1 MCFIKWVSLN
11 KLRILVIY
19 YLLGRNSWYGE
30 LQFLMG
36 SSEVLG
42 VLDGALALRILGCQ
56 DSLGTVCV
64 KPLHPWCPGGL
75 LMYWIENFGI
85 WRFSLCCIGKL

>member
-1 MCFIKWVSLN
+1 MYFIKWVSLN

-42 VLDGALALRILGCQ
+42 VLGWGACVENLGVPGLSGYCLCEAITSMVSWRIVDVL
-56 DSLGTVCV
+56 D
-64 KPLHPWCPGGL
+64 
-75 LMYWIENFGI
+75 
-85 WRFSLCCIGKL
+85 